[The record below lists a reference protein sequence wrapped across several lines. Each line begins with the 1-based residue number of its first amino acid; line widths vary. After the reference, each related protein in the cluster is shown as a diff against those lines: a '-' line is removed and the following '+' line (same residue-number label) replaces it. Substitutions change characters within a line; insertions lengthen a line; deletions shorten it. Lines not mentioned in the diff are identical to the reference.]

1 MRRLRHL
8 TRRFLGSLAAR
19 RPTSSDQS
27 LVAGLL
33 SGAEAEVFW
42 SQPVPDLAHAVRSA
56 QSVARAAP
64 GRADLARA
72 ALLHD
77 VGKRLSDIGTV
88 GRSLATA
95 LSLVRLP
102 TSKRMASYL
111 EHARLGAEELN
122 ALGCEDL
129 VVQFAR
135 HHHGARPTHIAA
147 ADWKILLDADDE

>member
-1 MRRLRHL
+1 MRHVSHL
-8 TRRFLGSLAAR
+8 TRRFFGSLAAH

-27 LVAGLL
+27 FVAGLL
-33 SGAEAEVFW
+33 SAAEADVFW

-56 QSVARAAP
+56 QSVAEAAP
-64 GRADLARA
+64 GRVDLARA

-102 TSKRMASYL
+102 TSERMASYL
-111 EHARLGAEELN
+111 EHARLGAEELT

-135 HHHGARPTHIAA
+135 HHHAARPTHIAA
-147 ADWKILLDADDE
+147 ADWKILLDADVE

>member
-1 MRRLRHL
+1 
-8 TRRFLGSLAAR
+8 
-19 RPTSSDQS
+19 
-27 LVAGLL
+27 
-33 SGAEAEVFW
+33 
-42 SQPVPDLAHAVRSA
+42 VPDLAHAVRSA